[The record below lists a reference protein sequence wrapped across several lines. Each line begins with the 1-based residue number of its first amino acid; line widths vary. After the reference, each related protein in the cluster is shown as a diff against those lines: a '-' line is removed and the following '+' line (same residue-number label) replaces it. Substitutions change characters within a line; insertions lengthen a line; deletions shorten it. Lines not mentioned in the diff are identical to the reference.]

1 MRTTNLTRFPAL
13 LFALLGALP
22 SSAAGA
28 GEFSPSS
35 RVTSVIVYRQQ
46 ALVTR
51 EARLTLPPGDHRVVL
66 KEIPSVADPD
76 SVRVTGVG
84 TGGMAIGGVE
94 VRQEFRQPNLT
105 PEYRTLEKE
114 LEDLT
119 LQQAALDDR
128 QKAIGA
134 LREFL
139 AGLKATAGQ
148 ESSKDLL
155 TRGFAVE
162 SWQKAFGFLSERLNG
177 LAEEERGMAARRKAV
192 SEKIEVARQKLG
204 QLVSQGGLQRWNATV
219 LVAAPQGG
227 ELTLKATYLANN
239 ASWTPL
245 YDARLDAASGKV
257 EIAWQAQVAQNTG
270 EDWKDVTVT
279 LSTTRPAAGIDL
291 PKLTTVRLVPA
302 IPIALGGYL
311 DSRKVEAA
319 MEKTEVRS
327 TEYLRGAKLEGAAA
341 PPAAPA
347 PLEMEEA
354 QAGRRDVAVTFELPA
369 KLDIPSN
376 GQPHKQ
382 RIASRQ
388 MEAKVEYHAV
398 PRLVPAVYLVAKV
411 TLPGE
416 VPLLPGRVQHFVGTD
431 LVGSSWMADRA
442 AGEEFPLS
450 FGPDDRLKAERKQIQ
465 RNVDHKGKDDETD
478 IKFVTTLEN
487 HLTREAAIELRDR
500 IPVSGDERI
509 TVTLDEQGTTPGF
522 TTDPNE
528 PGILT
533 WKITVPK
540 GGKKEVALRY
550 QVRAPRVLP
559 IAGLE

>member
-1 MRTTNLTRFPAL
+1 
-13 LFALLGALP
+13 
-22 SSAAGA
+22 
-28 GEFSPSS
+28 
-35 RVTSVIVYRQQ
+35 
-46 ALVTR
+46 
-51 EARLTLPPGDHRVVL
+51 
-66 KEIPSVADPD
+66 
-76 SVRVTGVG
+76 
-84 TGGMAIGGVE
+84 
-94 VRQEFRQPNLT
+94 
-105 PEYRTLEKE
+105 
-114 LEDLT
+114 
-119 LQQAALDDR
+119 
-128 QKAIGA
+128 
-134 LREFL
+134 
-139 AGLKATAGQ
+139 
-148 ESSKDLL
+148 
-155 TRGFAVE
+155 
-162 SWQKAFGFLSERLNG
+162 
-177 LAEEERGMAARRKAV
+177 
-192 SEKIEVARQKLG
+192 
-204 QLVSQGGLQRWNATV
+204 
-219 LVAAPQGG
+219 
-227 ELTLKATYLANN
+227 
-239 ASWTPL
+239 
-245 YDARLDAASGKV
+245 
-257 EIAWQAQVAQNTG
+257 
-270 EDWKDVTVT
+270 
-279 LSTTRPAAGIDL
+279 
-291 PKLTTVRLVPA
+291 
-302 IPIALGGYL
+302 
-311 DSRKVEAA
+311 
-319 MEKTEVRS
+319 
-327 TEYLRGAKLEGAAA
+327 
-341 PPAAPA
+341 
-347 PLEMEEA
+347 
-354 QAGRRDVAVTFELPA
+354 
-369 KLDIPSN
+369 
-376 GQPHKQ
+376 
-382 RIASRQ
+382 